1 MPDTSFIDEDEED
14 EIEDVQIP
22 DTFNE
27 IDLDLNHAD

>member
-1 MPDTSFIDEDEED
+1 MHDNSHDDEED

-22 DTFNE
+22 ETFNE

>member
-1 MPDTSFIDEDEED
+1 MPDTFIEEDDED
-14 EIEDVQIP
+14 EIEELQIP